1 MGNRIPLFYAV
12 TALYWFSTYTYV
24 PLLSPYVVAIGGSLS
39 MAGMVVGSY
48 GFSQMLVRVPIG
60 VWSDKIRTRKPFV
73 IAGGAIGM
81 LSSLGF
87 AVTHSVLWALTFR
100 LLAGIAAGCWV
111 VFTVLYASYHQP
123 DEAPKA
129 MGILSFYTSI
139 GQLAASTLG
148 GVMAERYGWHA
159 AFWLGAAGGLAATLL
174 ACFIVDKPPA
184 RDQAGIR
191 VGDMLTVGRDRI
203 VLGVSFLAV
212 LAQVV
217 TFTTMFGFTPEQAT
231 RLGANKA
238 DLSWLTLAATLPNAI
253 ASYFSG
259 SLFSRWMG
267 ERNVVASGFAIAALF
282 TAAIP
287 LCHALPLLYVTQAV
301 NGFGQGLC
309 MPVLM
314 GLAIRHIE
322 AGRRATAMGF
332 YQAIYAVGM
341 FGGPAVVGWLGDHA
355 GLSRGF
361 LAVAATSVIACA
373 LTFALAPSR
382 ASASQVITRSS

>member
-1 MGNRIPLFYAV
+1 MNNRLPLFYAV

-24 PLLSPYVVAIGGSLS
+24 PLLSPYVVALGGSLS

-60 VWSDKIRTRKPFV
+60 VWSDKIRSRKPFV
-73 IAGGAIGM
+73 IAGGAMGM

-87 AVTHSVLWALTFR
+87 AITHSVAAALVFR

-111 VFTVLYASYHQP
+111 VFTVLYASYHEP
-123 DEAPKA
+123 HEAPKA

-148 GVMAERYGWHA
+148 GLWAEHHGWHA
-159 AFWLGAAGGLAATLL
+159 AFWLGAAGGLAATVL
-174 ACFIVDKPPA
+174 ACFVVDKPPA
-184 RDQAGIR
+184 RDHGGIR
-191 VGDMLTVGRDRI
+191 VGEMLAVGRDRI
-203 VLGVSFLAV
+203 VLGVSCLAV

-217 TFTTMFGFTPEQAT
+217 TFTTMFGFSPEQAT
-231 RLGANKA
+231 QLGANKA
-238 DLSWLTLAATLPNAI
+238 DLSWLTLAATLPNAV

-259 SLFSRWMG
+259 SLFARWIG
-267 ERNVVASGFAIAALF
+267 ERNVVAFGFAIAALF
-282 TAAIP
+282 TASIP
-287 LCHALPLLYVTQAV
+287 LCHTLTLLYVTQAI

-322 AGRRATAMGF
+322 ADRRATAMGF

-341 FGGPAVVGWLGDHA
+341 FGGPAVVGWLGDLV

-361 LAVAATSVIACA
+361 WAVAAVSAAACA
-373 LTFALAPSR
+373 LTYALAP
-382 ASASQVITRSS
+382 ASGARRQVITRSS